1 MTVTNEGDVDLRDV
15 IFWTDN
21 MNILYWTRNQSRLFK
36 SFVANRV
43 RMSQTHTK
51 PSQWRY
57 IGSKLNPAEK
67 ITRAGMFSEQYAQVK
82 FLVAWSRVLCLY
94 RRSVASQTA

>member
-21 MNILYWTRNQSRLFK
+21 MNILYWIRNQSRLFK

-43 RMSQTHTK
+43 RMIILILYYFDDYSK
-51 PSQWRY
+51 YYFDDYSR
-57 IGSKLNPAEK
+57 IGRK
-67 ITRAGMFSEQYAQVK
+67 
-82 FLVAWSRVLCLY
+82 
-94 RRSVASQTA
+94 